1 MDQGVQIEEI
11 NADDDLLNHIYK
23 KQRRSGTESELD
35 LYLETPVVPGEVNVL
50 QWWKVCNKPFI
61 NKF

>member
-1 MDQGVQIEEI
+1 MEEI
-11 NADDDLLNHIYK
+11 NADDDLLDHIYK

-50 QWWKVCNKPFI
+50 QWWKVCNKQFH
-61 NKF
+61 K